1 MAHVPFVFDSNRLY
15 SAHKLGGSMDNK
27 KIYAAQLLESVN
39 GDIRAALRELQ
50 TANQLKKQTSTYTPK
65 NSEVAIQV
73 TNVTKRYKMGKTT
86 VDALKGASVTVHK
99 GEFVAITGSSGSG
112 KSTLLQLIGGLDKPT
127 DGDIVVQGVTL
138 RKMGDAKL
146 SHFRNRTIGFV
157 FQFFYLQPFLRLQT
171 NIEVPAMFARTKPQN
186 RQKRSKELAETVGL
200 SDRLR
205 HFPKELSGGQM
216 QRAAIARALQN
227 APSILLADEP
237 TGNLDQANATAI
249 FELFKKIRD
258 ENGTTII
265 VVTHDLRLASI
276 ADRSIQM
283 IDGTVIAESRDV
295 AYAKDNDEKLGVKG
309 NVL

>member
-1 MAHVPFVFDSNRLY
+1 
-15 SAHKLGGSMDNK
+15 MDNK
-27 KIYAAQLLESVN
+27 KLYAAQLLESVD

-50 TANQLKKQTSTYTPK
+50 VANQLKRQANAYKPK
-65 NSEVAIQV
+65 NSEIAINV

-86 VDALKGASVTVHK
+86 VDALKGVSVSIHK

-127 DGDIVVQGVTL
+127 EGDIVVQGVTL
-138 RKMGDAKL
+138 RRMSDAKL

-171 NIEVPAMFARTKPQN
+171 NIEVPAMFARTKPQT

-283 IDGTVIAESRDV
+283 IDGTVISENRSIPRAE
-295 AYAKDNDEKLGVKG
+295 DNGRKLAEKEGTL
-309 NVL
+309 